1 MSFLRLELWPLVAL
15 VTLVLVGATV
25 LIEQRFYRW
34 VRAHWLFARSAT
46 STLATLSWVAG
57 LALLTLILLD
67 PREPEVRIKGKVL
80 QTKTIILIDT
90 STSMLCEDVRPNR
103 LEKAVMI
110 AKHFARNAVGHQ
122 VSIMAFADVTK
133 RLTPFTTDR
142 DLIEARLDSLRLMR
156 NQSAGSAIGLAI
168 AEAVRY
174 FDFTKDP
181 GVGNVVVITDG
192 EENATTE
199 KLALPKGISLM
210 LVGVG
215 TPEGGPIPQKSPYGD
230 NFGNKKYKS
239 SDIITKL
246 NEDYFKALTA
256 ANPNASYVLTRAY
269 DLPTAEVLEYF
280 ETRKN
285 EMAEGENVV
294 RPVAIETIAIPAL
307 VLMLA
312 GMLLRMLPP
321 FALCLALALAAGVSG
336 PAVAEEKKLPPLP
349 AEVSERIDRLKR
361 GELDAGEKINLAD
374 QLVRHQRHALAQT
387 LYAEAAR
394 GAPDE
399 VSPQSYFNWATS
411 ELESGKLR
419 SAIAKYDRILS
430 SPDFADQALRA
441 KAEQNLKKAF
451 SAPPPSE
458 NDKKNK
464 DEKKDNKK
472 DKGSSGGSSQE
483 KSDPQNEQGGNKSE
497 QAGEQEKNP
506 FDPKNQDE
514 NKDRGGT
521 DKSEPNPA
529 EPDDEEKNNEREAP
543 QVAEEKGE
551 KKPSPLLEQL
561 KQDDRKL
568 QMKLMKT
575 DTQQR
580 NPGRKDW

>member
-1 MSFLRLELWPLVAL
+1 MSFLRIELWPLVAL
-15 VTLVLVGATV
+15 VTLLLVGATALV
-25 LIEQRFYRW
+25 EQRFYRW
-34 VRAHWLFARSAT
+34 VRAHWLFARST
-46 STLATLSWVAG
+46 SSSLASLSWVAG
-57 LALLTLILLD
+57 FALLTLILLD

-192 EENATTE
+192 EETATTE

-256 ANPNASYVLTRAY
+256 ENSNASYVLTRAY
-269 DLPTAEVLEYF
+269 DLPTSEVLGYF
-280 ETRKN
+280 ENRKN

-294 RPVAIETIAIPAL
+294 RPVAIETIAVPAL

-312 GMLLRMLPP
+312 GMLLRLLPP
-321 FALCLALALAAGVSG
+321 FALCLALALVAGASG

-387 LYAEAAR
+387 LYDEAAR
-394 GAPDE
+394 GAPGE

-419 SAIAKYDRILS
+419 SAIAKYDRILN

-451 SAPPPSE
+451 AAPPPSE

-472 DKGSSGGSSQE
+472 DKGSSDGSSQE
-483 KSDPQNEQGGNKSE
+483 KSE

-514 NKDRGGT
+514 NKDRDGA
-521 DKSEPNPA
+521 DKP
-529 EPDDEEKNNEREAP
+529 EPDSAQPNDEEKNSEREAP